1 MPLSSL
7 TEQSQFRLFGE
18 RWYTITMSSSTTPSH
33 RQVRRF
39 FTKRNISIAVVVAA
53 ILFVL
58 FHVWLSITNPYA
70 DISVVEQ
77 PYTTTLQNGTIKLE
91 QQFSPY
97 VDGSDFGSTLG
108 YYKSGFLIIQNAY
121 FGSHKTASRDH
132 EGIVRDIHQV
142 RFDPS
147 KPYLITGDQF
157 SVLYPRN
164 LGVFYNSILNP
175 NTAHS
180 QTDWQNRQRI
190 YLQSAAFAV
199 DAFSRAD
206 DLATTLVPIGSRS
219 FLLTQVHP
227 GSVPS
232 DTLYGIFYALAEL
245 QNEKKNSN
253 GAYNLQ
259 TAATTKN
266 FVQEQRDDMNRLLA
280 IYQEQVQDPTTGMIR
295 EGLDLA
301 SARDGVV
308 RDRSFYDNVVL
319 WKTMSL
325 ARELGVR
332 DIPQKELDGLRTKI
346 ISTFWN
352 DKEGFFRDDMK
363 PDSAYSSDWLLALP
377 TGLLNPNNAEDR
389 KKLIRSVDYTRAQGI
404 DKPFPIKY
412 QASTEEVDA
421 PWAVKTFVPNYGGD
435 AIWSYWGAQYI
446 TLLAQLADTNPNYL
460 ADAIEYR
467 DIYHEKME
475 ETRGFPETFDAE
487 GEFLQ
492 NPVYKS
498 IRQTG
503 WVVQLEEA
511 EWAIEQAERSAH

>member
-1 MPLSSL
+1 
-7 TEQSQFRLFGE
+7 
-18 RWYTITMSSSTTPSH
+18 MSSSTTSLH
-33 RQVRRF
+33 RHVRRF
-39 FTKRNISIAVVVAA
+39 FTKRNISIVATVAA
-53 ILFVL
+53 ILFVI
-58 FHVWLSITNPYA
+58 FHIWLSITNPYA

-77 PYTTTLQNGTIKLE
+77 PYTTTVQNGEIQLE
-91 QQFSPY
+91 KQFSPY
-97 VDGSDFGSTLG
+97 VDNSDFGRALG

-121 FGSHKTASRDH
+121 FGSHKTASHDH
-132 EGIVRDIHQV
+132 EGIVADIHRL

-147 KPYLITGDQF
+147 KPYLISGDQF

-180 QTDWQNRQRI
+180 QADWQNRQRI

-199 DAFSRAD
+199 ESFARAD

-232 DTLYGIFYALAEL
+232 DTLYGVFYALAEL

-259 TAATTKN
+259 TATTTKN
-266 FVQEQRDDMNRLLA
+266 FVQERHDDLDRLLT
-280 IYQEQVQDPTTGMIR
+280 IYLEQVQDLATGMIR

-319 WKTMSL
+319 WKTLTL
-325 ARELGVR
+325 AKELGVR
-332 DIPQKELDGLRTKI
+332 DIPQKELDTLRTKI
-346 ISTFWN
+346 ISTYWN
-352 DKEGFFRDDMK
+352 EKDGFFKDDMS
-363 PDSAYSSDWLLALP
+363 PHAAYSSDWLLALP
-377 TGLLNPNNAEDR
+377 TGLLNPNNTEDR
-389 KKLIRSVDYTRAQGI
+389 KKLVRSVDYTRAQGI

-446 TLLAQLADTNPNYL
+446 TLLAQLADEKPDYL
-460 ADAIEYR
+460 ADAIKYR
-467 DIYHEKME
+467 DIYYDKME

-498 IRQTG
+498 IRRTG
-503 WVVQLEEA
+503 WVVQFEEA
-511 EWAIEQAERSAH
+511 EWAIRQAEKSAR

>member
-1 MPLSSL
+1 
-7 TEQSQFRLFGE
+7 
-18 RWYTITMSSSTTPSH
+18 MSAASSTEAA
-33 RQVRRF
+33 RRSRRI
-39 FTKRNISIAVVVAA
+39 FTKRNITITATAVAL
-53 ILFVL
+53 LFVF
-58 FHVWLSITNPYA
+58 FHIWLSITNPYA

-77 PYTTTLQNGTIKLE
+77 PYTTSVESGAITLEK
-91 QQFSPY
+91 QFDLY
-97 VDGSDFGSTLG
+97 ADGSDFGSALG
-108 YYKSGFLIIQNAY
+108 YYKSGFLIVQNAY

-132 EGIVRDIHQV
+132 EGIVRDIHQL

-175 NTAHS
+175 NIAHS
-180 QTDWQNRQRI
+180 QADWQNRQRI
-190 YLQSAAFAV
+190 YLQSAAYAV
-199 DAFSRAD
+199 EAFSRAD

-219 FLLTQVHP
+219 TLLTQVHP

-245 QNEKKNSN
+245 QNDRKNSN
-253 GAYNLQ
+253 STYNLQ
-259 TAATTKN
+259 TVDTTKK
-266 FVQEQRDDMNRLLA
+266 FVQDRRDDLSRLLD
-280 IYQEQVQDPTTGMIR
+280 IYLGQVQDPTTGMIR
-295 EGLDLA
+295 AHLDLA

-319 WKTMSL
+319 WKTLSL
-325 ARELGVR
+325 AKELGVR
-332 DIPQKELDGLRTKI
+332 DIPQKDLDSLRTKI
-346 ISTFWN
+346 ITGYWN
-352 DKEGFFRDDMK
+352 DEDGFFKDDMS
-363 PDSAYSSDWLLALP
+363 PDAAYSSDWLLALP
-377 TGLLNPNNAEDR
+377 TGFLNPDNPKDR
-389 KKLIRSVDYTRAQGI
+389 DYLVRSVDYTRAHNI

-446 TLLAQLADTNPNYL
+446 TLLAQLADANPDYL
-460 ADAIEYR
+460 ADAIKYR

-487 GEFLQ
+487 GNFLQ
-492 NPVYKS
+492 NAVYKS

-511 EWAIEQAERSAH
+511 EWVIGQSFSEQ